1 MKLPAKI
8 NKVHFHDLRMIKMSK
23 PLNIAV
29 VNDPMIVSFWGDMFL
44 DARFIEV
51 QCNRI

>member
-8 NKVHFHDLRMIKMSK
+8 NKVHFHEPVETRKRM
-23 PLNIAV
+23 PLNTEVI
-29 VNDPMIVSFWGDMFL
+29 NEPMIVRFWGDMFL